1 MNTNTIKQTNI
12 KIVKNKEIFENTKA
26 IASNESYGKTV
37 IIPHVCN
44 NVNSFGGG
52 FAACVAS
59 AYPEVK
65 ANFHLLGNKVRLGQT
80 QFVTVDIG
88 SKDKNHIIF
97 ANMIAQNK
105 TISSSN
111 KRPLNYAALVY
122 SMTEVRSYIKNWEKN
137 SDQKKI
143 EIHAPK
149 FGSGLAGGNW
159 QFIYDLISDIWF
171 DIPVFIYWNK

>member
-1 MNTNTIKQTNI
+1 MKTLNQNTI

-26 IASNESYGKTV
+26 IVSDINYGKTV
-37 IIPHVCN
+37 VIPHVCN

-52 FAACVAS
+52 FAGCVAS
-59 AYPEVK
+59 VYPEVK
-65 ANFHLLGNKVRLGQT
+65 ANFHLLGNKAKLGQT
-80 QFVTVDIG
+80 QFVAVG
-88 SKDKNHIIF
+88 SKDKNQIIF
-97 ANMIAQNK
+97 ANMISQNRL
-105 TISSSN
+105 ISTSN

-122 SMTEVRSYIKNWEKN
+122 SMTEVRNYIKNLEKN
-137 SDQKKI
+137 SDIRKV

-159 QFIYDLISDIWF
+159 QFIYDLIGDIWF